1 MTKDNHLL
9 GKFNLEGIPP
19 APRGVP
25 QIEVTFDIDAN
36 GIVQVSARDSNTGL
50 KQAIVISASS
60 GLSRDE
66 VNRLTSNTQI
76 ETKLASAQRELDEMK
91 NQLDQLLTS
100 NKKVFDQFAKKLDEQ
115 ELVQLKNVFWE
126 AEQACRAADA
136 QKMKTSLEAMQRA
149 STLLAQAMLR
159 GDASI

>member
-1 MTKDNHLL
+1 L
-9 GKFNLEGIPP
+9 GKFELTGILP
-19 APRGVP
+19 APKGVP

-60 GLSRDE
+60 GLSREE
-66 VNRLTSNTQI
+66 VTRLATNTQV
-76 ETKLASAQRELDEMK
+76 EMKQATVRRELDEMK
-91 NQLDQLLTS
+91 NQLDQLLNS
-100 NKKVFDQFAKKLDEQ
+100 NRKVFDQFSKKLDEQ

-126 AEQACRAADA
+126 AEQACQNQDA
-136 QKMKTSLEAMQRA
+136 QKMKSSLEAMQRA